1 MFGVPLFRETTIL
14 TEDQAHASDPTGSHN
29 LRSKNTRNYGCPCMK
44 YHTLRRIISG
54 IIIEIIITIILII
67 IIVIIAIVQMVLI
80 LITFISVVIM
90 LL

>member
-29 LRSKNTRNYGCPCMK
+29 LRSKNTRNYGCLCMK

-54 IIIEIIITIILII
+54 IIIEIVITMKIL
-67 IIVIIAIVQMVLI
+67 IVIIAIVQMVLI
-80 LITFISVVIM
+80 LITFLRVVIM